1 MAETILLVDDEEPV
15 RKTFQEW
22 LAASGWECR
31 ILTAADAETALNL
44 ANRQPIDLAILDWN
58 LGAGDNGLQLLEDLY
73 VFNPDIVAIMVTGY
87 AHQATPLDAMRMGVR
102 DYLDKSHDLNRE
114 TFLSAV
120 RRQLDKIGPAKRER
134 ELQRSLRAFHDSVEK
149 ILPLVRTAAA
159 MNDPVPF
166 TESVRHLFRFLLQT
180 TGASDGLLLVRSYDR
195 HRQPPEVYR
204 AYNIQG
210 EPLQVELLPFPQSLA
225 SAVASMQEVC
235 LLNDLRQASAS
246 HGVALQAFERNHKN
260 LLAAALPVG
269 AGTTVVLELFDK
281 RGDDGFS
288 DADRRIVAAAADFGT
303 EMLKQALAER
313 QTQGVLLAGLEAA
326 LQASQQA
333 LQTRAAEPLT
343 RPEQPLAPPV
353 MDRLRKSLAQAPVGT
368 LEADQSLK
376 LAELLR
382 VIALR
387 HGREATEYCIHLLEG
402 VDRLLRAVTGEEA
415 GR

>member
-15 RKTFQEW
+15 RKTLQEW
-22 LAASGWECR
+22 LSASGGECR

-73 VFNPDIVAIMVTGY
+73 LFNPDIVAIMVTGY

-134 ELQRSLRAFHDSVEK
+134 ELQRSLRAFRDSVEK

-195 HRQPPEVYR
+195 DRQPPEVYR
-204 AYNIQG
+204 AYNIRG
-210 EPLQVELLPFPQSLA
+210 EPLQIELLPFPQSLA

-235 LLNDLRQASAS
+235 MLNDLRQASAS
-246 HGVALQAFERNHKN
+246 HGVALQAFERNRKN
-260 LLAAALPVG
+260 LLAVALPVG

-281 RGDDGFS
+281 RGEGGFI

-313 QTQGVLLAGLEAA
+313 QTQGMLLAGLEAA
-326 LQASQQA
+326 LQASQEA
-333 LQTRAAEPLT
+333 LRARPAEPLT
-343 RPEQPLAPPV
+343 RPEQPVPPPV
-353 MDRLRKSLAQAPVGT
+353 MDRLRESLAQAPVGT

-382 VIALR
+382 VISLR

-402 VDRLLRAVTGEEA
+402 VDRLLRAVAGEEA